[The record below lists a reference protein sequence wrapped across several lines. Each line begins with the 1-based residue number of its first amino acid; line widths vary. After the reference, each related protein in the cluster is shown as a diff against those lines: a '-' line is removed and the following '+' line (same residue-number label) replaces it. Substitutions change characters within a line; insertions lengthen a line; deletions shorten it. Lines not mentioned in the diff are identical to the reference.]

1 MEKDRI
7 KDPFMI
13 KRFFGKAARSPKSP
27 ARKVS

>member
-13 KRFFGKAARSPKSP
+13 KRLFGKAARFPKSP
-27 ARKVS
+27 ARGIS